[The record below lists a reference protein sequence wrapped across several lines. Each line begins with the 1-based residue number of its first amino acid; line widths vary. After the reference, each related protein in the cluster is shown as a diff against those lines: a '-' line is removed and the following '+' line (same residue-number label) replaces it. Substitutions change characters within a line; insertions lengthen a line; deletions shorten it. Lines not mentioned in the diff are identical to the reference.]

1 MKAELFGSPSLYSV
15 LVAVGSQA
23 ITKYTLSCFSDK
35 KVVWLHD
42 IEPSQVME
50 KEGELPLVIK
60 GLLFMLT
67 CRIVKA

>member
-1 MKAELFGSPSLYSV
+1 MKAELFGFLSLYSV

-35 KVVWLHD
+35 KAIWLHD
-42 IEPSQVME
+42 IELSQAME
-50 KEGELPLVIK
+50 KEGELPLVMK